1 LESQE
6 SPKIID
12 KLISDVNMEYFNCHG
27 CYEYA
32 MPAASSAT
40 LICRLICDIIIIVH
54 VPVRILAEKSC
65 D

>member
-1 LESQE
+1 
-6 SPKIID
+6 
-12 KLISDVNMEYFNCHG
+12 MEYFNCHG